1 MIAFEKCSR
10 TEQVLLLGFL
20 PLLGATT
27 HLATALAGI
36 AVVVLAYYLVRALAT
51 RLPAKDDDSIA
62 WILFA
67 AVAFAVAITITH
79 IARYW
84 GAIPDRAVPYLYLSG
99 FTPLVFSGL
108 GKGSNR
114 TDLHTLLRF
123 SLLMLGF
130 GIAREALGSGTL
142 LGNILWSHAAIPIGI
157 LSLESGALLLFA
169 TVAMIDA
176 VARNQSKPEVNT

>member
-1 MIAFEKCSR
+1 MIAFEKLSR

-20 PLLGATT
+20 PLLGTT
-27 HLATALAGI
+27 AHLTTALAGI
-36 AVVVLAYYLVRALAT
+36 GIVVVAHCLVRSLAT
-51 RLPAKDDDSIA
+51 LIPAKNDDAIA

-67 AVAFAVAITITH
+67 AVAFAAAITITH

-84 GAIPDRAVPYLYLSG
+84 VAIPDRAIPYLYLSG
-99 FTPLVFSGL
+99 FTPLVFAEL
-108 GKGSNR
+108 GKGSTR
-114 TDLHTLLRF
+114 ADWRILIRF

-142 LGNILWSHAAIPIGI
+142 LGNMLWSYAAIPIGI
-157 LSLESGALLLFA
+157 LALESGALLLFA

-176 VARNQSKPEVNT
+176 MGRTQTTTEAN

>member
-10 TEQVLLLGFL
+10 TEQLLLLGFL

-27 HLATALAGI
+27 HLSTALAGI
-36 AVVVLAYYLVRALAT
+36 VIVVVAYNLVRALAS
-51 RLPAKDDDSIA
+51 RLPARNDDSIA

-79 IARYW
+79 IARYG
-84 GAIPDRAVPYLYLSG
+84 GAIPDRAVHYLYLSG
-99 FTPLVFSGL
+99 FTPLVFAGIA
-108 GKGSNR
+108 KGNHR
-114 TDLHTLLRF
+114 ADWHTLIRF

-157 LSLESGALLLFA
+157 LSIESGALLLFA

-176 VARNQSKPEVNT
+176 IARTQQTTEAN

>member
-27 HLATALAGI
+27 HLTTALAGI
-36 AVVVLAYYLVRALAT
+36 VIVVVAHNLVRALAS
-51 RLPAKDDDSIA
+51 RLPAKDDDAIA

-67 AVAFAVAITITH
+67 AVGFATAIAITH
-79 IARYW
+79 LARYW
-84 GAIPDRAVPYLYLSG
+84 VAIPDRAIPYLYLSG
-99 FTPLVFSGL
+99 FTPLVFAGIA
-108 GKGSNR
+108 KGNHRADWR
-114 TDLHTLLRF
+114 TLIRF
-123 SLLMLGF
+123 GMLMLGF

-169 TVAMIDA
+169 TAAIIDA
-176 VARNQSKPEVNT
+176 IARTQQTTEAN